1 MAAAL
6 QATAADSRTGRRIL
20 PEERTAL
27 PLDWW
32 RAASAATC
40 SNAVEAHESTDCP
53 GGQVSAPMY
62 VQISSAGGNY
72 LPIKEIDGHVEDC
85 DVEHSMNHLDLKK
98 KGTKSVVR
106 LAEPRRETFS
116 ADPLIGLVMIS

>member
-6 QATAADSRTGRRIL
+6 QAAADSRTGRRIL

-40 SNAVEAHESTDCP
+40 SNAVEAHESTDCA

-72 LPIKEIDGHVEDC
+72 LPIKEIDGHEGDC
-85 DVEHSMNHLDLKK
+85 DVEHSMNYLDLKK
-98 KGTKSVVR
+98 KGTKSVAR
-106 LAEPRRETFS
+106 LAEQQRETSPFS
-116 ADPLIGLVMIS
+116 MLIRLAW